1 MNFEQFIPVLISLV
15 ITAMIMLIGFLTFR
29 MIKQGSEGTKY
40 DDLLQELLEDEE
52 AIVTENVIHTKPT
65 LSQKWNKHWNDVFR
79 GSGLARYNDSEN
91 RAGNDMIAVSAAI
104 VILGSVL
111 TKTVIIGPILAG
123 LVIFGSSFVLKTR
136 ANKKAEALNL
146 QLPGFLF
153 ALKANIQASSTPERA
168 LLKVVD
174 NMPSPLY
181 DDLIV
186 ARNKILANAS
196 FKEALEELSRKTS
209 SKDLQFLCACMI
221 QASSSGANMEE
232 QLVTIQRVIEARRKV
247 ADEIEKAVKTTQPA
261 IWLSSF
267 VIPGLF
273 LASYFIDRSAQ
284 AFWFKDPF
292 SWIAL
297 GVVIGLYL
305 LGIFLVK
312 KAVNKIRDL

>member
-1 MNFEQFIPVLISLV
+1 MNFEQFLPVLVALV
-15 ITAMIMLIGFLTFR
+15 ITAIVILIGVLVFQLVTKNR
-29 MIKQGSEGTKY
+29 DNTKY
-40 DDLLQELLEDEE
+40 EDLLNELLEDDD
-52 AIVTENVIHTKPT
+52 AVIIESTSDMKPT
-65 LSQKWNKHWNDVFR
+65 LMQKWNKHWNDVFR
-79 GSGLARYNDSEN
+79 GSGIARYNSNEN
-91 RAGNDMIAVSAAI
+91 KAGSDMLIVSMAI
-104 VILGSVL
+104 ILVGSVL
-111 TKTVIIGPILAG
+111 TKTIIVGPILAG
-123 LVIFGSSFVLKTR
+123 VVIFGSSFILKTR

-181 DDLIV
+181 EDLIV
-186 ARNKILANAS
+186 AKNKILANAS
-196 FKEALEELSRKTS
+196 FQEALEELSAKTS

-232 QLVTIQRVIEARRKV
+232 QLVTIQRVIESRRKV
-247 ADEIEKAVKTTQPA
+247 ADEIEKAVKSTQPA

-273 LASYFIDRSAQ
+273 LASYFIDRSARD
-284 AFWFKDPF
+284 FWFKDVF
-292 SWIAL
+292 SWAAL
-297 GVVIGLYL
+297 AVVIGLYL